1 MWFCCSKGEMLSS
14 ACVDLQWPTQQHS
27 LRHLAAM
34 HLKWTIHQGSHD
46 SKIDAIA
53 ALRLVKL
60 KLQHGPFFGTSTVSG
75 AQNLMDALH
84 DNGRSVL
91 PMPSHLL
98 LHGSRM
104 LD

>member
-98 LHGSRM
+98 LHGSCM

>member
-1 MWFCCSKGEMLSS
+1 MSFVGSRSIPDS
-14 ACVDLQWPTQQHS
+14 ARIGLQWPTQQHS
-27 LRHLAAM
+27 LRHLAAT
-34 HLKWTIHQGSHD
+34 HLKWTIQQGSHD

-60 KLQHGPFFGTSTVSG
+60 KLQHGPFFGTSTLSG

-84 DNGRSVL
+84 DRGRSVV

-104 LD
+104 SN